1 MLKTLFT
8 AFDAQAARIAEL
20 EAVCRDARSALESL
34 PADTLGVAYRVEC
47 APDAEGGVMTWP
59 IRDELVD
66 KINRALELSKE
77 ATDGHKT

>member
-1 MLKTLFT
+1 MRNLEFINIE
-8 AFDAQAARIAEL
+8 AFNAQAKRIAEL

-34 PADTLGVAYRVEC
+34 PADSLGVACRVEC

-66 KINRALELSKE
+66 KINRALEPLKE
-77 ATDGHKT
+77 NADD